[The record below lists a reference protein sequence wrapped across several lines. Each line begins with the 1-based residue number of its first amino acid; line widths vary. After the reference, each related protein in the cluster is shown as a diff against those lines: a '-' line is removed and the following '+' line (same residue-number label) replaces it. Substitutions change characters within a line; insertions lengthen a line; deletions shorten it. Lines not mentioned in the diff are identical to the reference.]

1 MRVFKQ
7 RLNQFVSCLL
17 RSALISGLISLYVIS
32 GKTFAAWYQAQGQ
45 AFVRNGDVK
54 MARMEATND
63 AVRQALLFSGASV
76 SSTQTLVN
84 GLLSNDAFHMD
95 ATGEVKRVEKV
106 TERRQGNILFI
117 TVRADIFPKRISCSS
132 QSSQHSLITAPF
144 KVRHP
149 SQLLPGNIQ
158 NLNRAVIQHFE
169 RLVKDYGRSSYIDSV
184 LPFTIEWR
192 SGKTL
197 EQAIALG
204 KQHNVQLVLLG
215 EIEDVSLLQTEK
227 AWYQV
232 NKRQDRQFR
241 LRVELIDTIN
251 GAVIHDA
258 YYTTSATW
266 SFAHHASVNPAS
278 QTFWQSQYG
287 EAVHNVLAELA
298 SDVDEVLACQP
309 STGRILAVNNN
320 QVFINLGREQG
331 LDLGD
336 AVSLYQKS
344 RLFDEFGKQYIQYN
358 LHPDK
363 LRVVNV
369 NVDNAIVEP
378 ESGGLLGNIQPNDF
392 VTLK

>member
-1 MRVFKQ
+1 MHVFKQ
-7 RLNQFVSCLL
+7 SLPQFLCGLL
-17 RSALISGLISLYVIS
+17 TFTLISTCLFS

-45 AFVRNGDVK
+45 ALVRNGDVK
-54 MARMEATND
+54 SARMDATND

-95 ATGEVKRVEKV
+95 AAGEVKRVEKV
-106 TERRQGNILFI
+106 TERRQGNILHI
-117 TVRADIFPKRISCSS
+117 TIRADIFPKRMACASS
-132 QSSQHSLITAPF
+132 LSQHSLITAPF
-144 KVRHP
+144 KVTNP
-149 SQLLPGNIQ
+149 GQLLAGNIQ

-169 RLVKDYGRSSYIDSV
+169 RLVKQSARSLYVDSI
-184 LPFTIEWR
+184 LPFTVDWR

-215 EIEDVSLLQTEK
+215 EIQDVSLLQTEK

-232 NKRQDRQFR
+232 GKNQNRQFR

-251 GAVIHDA
+251 GAVVHEA
-258 YYTTSATW
+258 YYSTSAIW
-266 SFAHHASVNPAS
+266 AFDHHASINPVS
-278 QTFWQSQYG
+278 QTFWQSKYG
-287 EAVHNVLAELA
+287 LAVHNVLAELVT
-298 SDVDEVLACQP
+298 DLDEVLACQP
-309 STGRILAVNNN
+309 STGRILAINNN

-336 AVSLYQKS
+336 YVSLYQKS

-358 LHPDK
+358 VHPDK

-369 NVDNAIVEP
+369 NVDNAILEP